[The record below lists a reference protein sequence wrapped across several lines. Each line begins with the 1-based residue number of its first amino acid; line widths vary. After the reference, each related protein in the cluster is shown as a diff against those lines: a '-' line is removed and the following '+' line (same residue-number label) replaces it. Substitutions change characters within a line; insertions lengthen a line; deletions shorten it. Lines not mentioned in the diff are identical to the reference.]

1 MSNREDNK
9 NIFGSYLA
17 TFPKKKKREKKPKA
31 KIKTKILH
39 RRIESSLYCCNSQF
53 CHIEKM
59 IEKVFECCLAIY
71 NGIKREK
78 KNPKVENQ

>member
-39 RRIESSLYCCNSQF
+39 RRIESSLYCCNS
-53 CHIEKM
+53 
-59 IEKVFECCLAIY
+59 
-71 NGIKREK
+71 
-78 KNPKVENQ
+78 

>member
-17 TFPKKKKREKKPKA
+17 TFPKKKKREKKPKV

-39 RRIESSLYCCNSQF
+39 RRIESSLYCCNS
-53 CHIEKM
+53 
-59 IEKVFECCLAIY
+59 
-71 NGIKREK
+71 
-78 KNPKVENQ
+78 